1 MPEGWQDLHGF
12 DDNAWPDFF
21 KLPVLMLMLIT
32 LLNDGTLISIGY
44 DNVKPS
50 RFPNVWNL
58 PVLFTIS
65 SVLAFVALLSSLV
78 ILYMC
83 LNSWDENGVMYRMG
97 IGKLS
102 YGQVTTVM
110 YLKVSISDFLTLF
123 SARTNDGFF
132 WSSRPSLIL
141 LGAAGLSLTLST
153 ILACVWPTSTVS
165 TKLFIPSWCD
175 DISITLLYLSLDRC
189 SICDRTGE

>member
-1 MPEGWQDLHGF
+1 MPNNWETLQGF
-12 DDNAWPDFF
+12 DTEAWPDFF

-50 RFPNVWNL
+50 KYPNVWNL

-65 SVLAFVALLSSLV
+65 SVLAGVALLSSLI
-78 ILYMC
+78 ILYIA
-83 LNSWDENGVMYRMG
+83 LNSWSTNSLLYRMN
-97 IGKLS
+97 IGELS

-132 WSSRPSLIL
+132 WSSMPSPIL
-141 LGAAGLSLTLST
+141 MGAAGLSLTLST
-153 ILACVWPTSTVS
+153 ILACAWPTSYVS
-165 TKLFIPSWCD
+165 VLCNIFKLSSFYGYICY
-175 DISITLLYLSLDRC
+175 SILFFVFRELVEA
-189 SICDRTGE
+189 I